1 MLRTP
6 ALRLAAYAKMM
17 ALRLERVSNISL
29 SSVPVV
35 SSDSDFAGIS
45 ALDHALLAPG
55 ESRIELPMMPA
66 AMSKMD
72 VNERIPIMIRRLCH
86 VHWVR

>member
-55 ESRIELPMMPA
+55 ESRIEMPMMTA
-66 AMSKMD
+66 TISKMD
-72 VNERIPIMIRRLCH
+72 VNERIAITIRRLCH
-86 VHWVR
+86 VHWV